1 MLKNAKK
8 KPAIPIV
15 ILLLVAAVF
24 PLLPIPMYGYILSI
38 VTQALLF
45 VYLANSF
52 NILSGFTGLFS
63 MGHAAFFG
71 IGAYGTA
78 LMLTTFYNPSLGLV
92 PSYIIGL
99 LLGVVLSIVLGLI
112 VAWIATKLKGLFFSL
127 ATLAMCEV
135 LRNFAL
141 QWTHV
146 TGGQMGRVI
155 PKELAVGPKTSYYI
169 ILIMCV
175 VAFLLTFLLK
185 NSKPG
190 RMFLAIR
197 ENEALAASLGV
208 NLKKWIYV
216 AVLISA
222 VLAALGG
229 AYYPFYLSHIEP
241 TGTFDYA
248 VTMSIIIVCIAGGSG
263 TVMGPVFG
271 GVVILINEAARA
283 ILTNISS
290 GATSFASLAGLLYG
304 IILLLIILFMPGGI
318 ISLKD
323 VIAEKKAKRQLRAE
337 QNAQ

>member
-1 MLKNAKK
+1 MLNQKNKK
-8 KPAIPIV
+8 GGIAVGIV
-15 ILLLVAAVF
+15 LIIALIF

-52 NILSGFTGLFS
+52 NIISGFTGLFS

-71 IGAYGTA
+71 VGAYGVA
-78 LMLTTFYNPSLGLV
+78 LMMTTFYHPALGLAG
-92 PSYIIGL
+92 SYVVGL
-99 LLGVVLSIVLGLI
+99 LLGIGLAVVLGFV

-127 ATLAMCEV
+127 ATLALCEV

-141 QWTHV
+141 QWTPV
-146 TGGQMGRVI
+146 TGGQMGRVM
-155 PKELAVGPKTSYYI
+155 PKEMSIGATKAYYI
-169 ILIMCV
+169 IVILCA
-175 VAFLLTFLLK
+175 VAFLITFLLK

-197 ENEALAASLGV
+197 ENQALAASLGV
-208 NLKKWIYV
+208 NLKKWTYV
-216 AVLISA
+216 AVIISA
-222 VLAALGG
+222 VLAAVGG

-241 TGTFDYA
+241 TGTLDYA

-263 TVMGPVFG
+263 TVMGPLLG
-271 GVVILINEAARA
+271 GVVVLLNEAVRA
-283 ILTNISS
+283 ILTNVSS

-304 IILLLIILFMPGGI
+304 VILFLIIQFMPGGI

-323 VIAEKKAKRQLRAE
+323 VIAEKRAAKKLNTPKSE
-337 QNAQ
+337 P